1 MIRIRRGLVTGLVQ
15 KRRDCAE
22 IMVDMG
28 SAPEKALNYDMLTG
42 PVRVGD
48 EVVLNTTAVH
58 KKLGTGGLHFVMA
71 NLSNKEMDA
80 PPLGHIMKLRYTPG
94 QVKVLAVEEEEHPL
108 NRLYRRV
115 KSLENIPVIVGT
127 LHSMLAP
134 ATATLNMLSGG
145 RARVAYLMTDGAA
158 LPIQLSNQVA
168 ELKSKGLICCTVT
181 CGHAFG
187 GDIEAVNVY
196 SGLLAARGAA
206 GADAVIVAM
215 GPGIVG
221 TASEFGYTG
230 TEQGEIVNAVSIL
243 EGRPVAIP
251 RISFAD
257 ARQRHRGLSHHTRTA
272 LGRIALRACD
282 VVLPVMDREKTALVN
297 AQLEESGI
305 SGQHRLVEVDAS
317 VTAEALA
324 GYGLK
329 VNTMGRGFEQDR
341 EFFLAAGAAGVHAAG
356 LLMNI

>member
-1 MIRIRRGLVTGLVQ
+1 MIRIRRGQVTGLGQ
-15 KRRDCAE
+15 KRQGYAE
-22 IMVDMG
+22 IMVDVG
-28 SAPEKALNYDMLTG
+28 GEPGKAVNYDVLTG
-42 PVRVGD
+42 PVKVGD

-80 PPLGHIMKLRYTPG
+80 PPEGHIMKLRYTPG

-108 NRLYRRV
+108 NHLYRRA
-115 KSLENIPVIVGT
+115 KSLENMPVIVGT

-134 ATATLNMLSGG
+134 AAATLNMITGG

-168 ELKSKGLICCTVT
+168 ELKSKGLICCTIT
-181 CGHAFG
+181 CGNAFG
-187 GDIEAVNVY
+187 GDIEAVNIY
-196 SGLLAARGAA
+196 SGLLAARGAT
-206 GADAVIVAM
+206 GVDAVIVAM

-221 TASEFGYTG
+221 TGSEFGYTG
-230 TEQGEIVNAVSIL
+230 TEQGEIVNAVNIL

-257 ARQRHRGLSHHTRTA
+257 ARQRHKGISHHTRTA

-282 VVLPVMDREKTALVN
+282 VVLPVMDPEKTALVKT
-297 AQLEESGI
+297 QLEESGI
-305 SGQHRLVEVDAS
+305 SGQHRLAEVDAS
-317 VTAEALA
+317 TTEEALA
-324 GYGLK
+324 KYGLK
-329 VNTMGRGFEQDR
+329 VSTMGRGFEQDR
-341 EFFLAAGAAGVHAAG
+341 EFFLAAGAAGIYAAG
-356 LLMNI
+356 LLMNK